1 VTSPSPRLL
10 VVTTGGTIASR
21 RDPAGAA
28 ATAAIDTGD
37 LLGAVPE
44 LADIAAVEGRSFRLV
59 NSWDMTP
66 AAMLEL
72 AHELRS
78 VLAADPPDGI
88 VVTHGTDTLE
98 ETAVALELLVGPD
111 RPVVL
116 TGAMRA
122 ADRPGPDGPR
132 NLLDAARVAT
142 GPTARD
148 LGVVVV
154 MGGEIHAARD
164 VTKLHTTA
172 LHTFASPNTG
182 PLGHVDDEQLRVRW
196 RPQGLPPLPA
206 IPPAQ
211 TAIPPVALVT
221 MVAGLGDG
229 PVRWAAKAGVAGL
242 VLAGSG
248 SGNVHAAAAP
258 ALGDLVDAGVPVV
271 LASRC
276 TAGTVTPAYG
286 GPGGGATLVERGVIP
301 AGDLSGPKA
310 RLALAFLLATGATVG
325 QIRSWFAAVA

>member
-1 VTSPSPRLL
+1 MARPRLL

-21 RDPAGAA
+21 RDAAGEA
-28 ATAAIDTGD
+28 ATAAIGSDD
-37 LLGAVPE
+37 LLAAVPN
-44 LADIAAVEGRSFRLV
+44 LADVAEVEGRSFRLV
-59 NSWDMTP
+59 NSWDLTP
-66 AAMLEL
+66 AVMLEL

-78 VLAADPPDGI
+78 VLASDPPDG
-88 VVTHGTDTLE
+88 VVITHGTDTME

-142 GPTARD
+142 DPASRK

-182 PLGHVDDEQLRVRW
+182 PLGRVDDEQVRVR
-196 RPQGLPPLPA
+196 RHPQGLSALPE
-206 IPPAQ
+206 IPAADA
-211 TAIPPVALVT
+211 TIPPVALVT

-229 PVRWAAKAGVAGL
+229 PVRWAAEAGVAGL

-248 SGNVHAAAAP
+248 SGNVHADSVP

-276 TAGTVTPAYG
+276 PSGAVTPSYG
-286 GPGGGATLVERGVIP
+286 GPGGGATLVARGLIP
-301 AGDLSGPKA
+301 AGDLNGPKA
-310 RLALAFLLATGATVG
+310 RLALTFLLAAGATVE
-325 QIRSWFAAVA
+325 QIRRWFAAVA